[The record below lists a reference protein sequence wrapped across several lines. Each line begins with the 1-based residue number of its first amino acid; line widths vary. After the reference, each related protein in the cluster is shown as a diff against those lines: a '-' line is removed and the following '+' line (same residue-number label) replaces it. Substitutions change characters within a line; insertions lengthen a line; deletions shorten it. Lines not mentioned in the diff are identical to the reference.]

1 MVAGKLLNFHI
12 NMEYLQSK
20 FPIRLPMSVVNIDS
34 SNLHPKF
41 SNNIYKNTKA
51 TQKKLYFSNKH
62 YFHLFYYRCSRQK
75 RHQFNKM
82 DMSFGATSDIEGA
95 TSTVWK
101 CMNFSTQIPLSSSI
115 YVKSILVQW
124 ESKEF

>member
-1 MVAGKLLNFHI
+1 MAGKLLNFHI

-95 TSTVWK
+95 ITVWK
-101 CMNFSTQIPLSSSI
+101 FTNFSTQIPFTNLQQHLREI
-115 YVKSILVQW
+115 NLGQW
-124 ESKEF
+124 EY